1 MAFVFEEKIGEEN
14 ARKYNLDKVQKILE
28 IKFLKI
34 DCHSDVILEFL

>member
-28 IKFLKI
+28 IKFLKSN
-34 DCHSDVILEFL
+34 CLLDVIQKFL